1 MTYTSTPINKLK
13 QDAINGFPNSQYHLG
28 LSYWMGSDVE
38 QNYKAAMKWFKMAV
52 KRGSTSPYYL
62 MGLAYFNGQG
72 VKIDYK
78 KSFDCFLDAAERFGH
93 RDAYVMLGKAY
104 EIGLGTNQ
112 NYDMAKRMY
121 EISAEKEY
129 TKAYIELGILY
140 QNINWSNSSQE
151 KAFYWLEKAAHKYE
165 IEAQVRIAFMYKNG
179 EGVKQDSEKA
189 VKWLNAASEMNPEST
204 KFFIGSVFRITN
216 FFRNMSDFLYDKSI
230 TSILTDINENTPK

>member
-1 MTYTSTPINKLK
+1 MLYTNTTISKLK
-13 QDAINGFPNSQYHLG
+13 TDAENGFPNAQYHLG
-28 LSYWMGSDVE
+28 LAYWMGTDVE
-38 QNYKAAMKWFKMAV
+38 QNFEKAMKWFQMAV
-52 KRGSTSPYYL
+52 KRGSPSPYYL

-78 KSFDCFLDAAERFGH
+78 KSFDCFLEAAERFGH

-104 EIGLGTNQ
+104 EIGLGANQ
-112 NYDMAKRMY
+112 NYDMAKLMY
-121 EISAEKEY
+121 VISAEKEY
-129 TKAYIELGILY
+129 TKAYVELGILY

-189 VKWLNAASEMNPEST
+189 IKWLTTASGINPDIT

-216 FFRNMSDFLYDKSI
+216 DVGNMSDFLYDKSI
-230 TSILTDINENTPK
+230 KSILRDISEKPR